1 MDSNKYWV
9 TVKGNS
15 SQESVESDWI
25 SRLLKILYWSYSKAF
40 VIDSKNI
47 INNSNIAGSR
57 TFIMAFMLSH
67 KNAVTGSYLCKMW
80 TKIKTAS

>member
-9 TVKGNS
+9 SVKGNS
-15 SQESVESDWI
+15 SQESLDWI

-40 VIDSKNI
+40 GIDSKNI

-57 TFIMAFMLSH
+57 TFIMAFMLSC
-67 KNAVTGSYLCKMW
+67 KNTVTGSYLCKMW